1 MWVLF
6 KLLGQDIRLTFS
18 TETGVRENELT
29 KQLFLDLLSWAWMVP
44 IFLKNS
50 WYSIFFKRTRL
61 EKKLWLF
68 GMFKFGTS
76 IKYWLNVLAIS
87 AWFYHLQ
94 KNNFRKYFD
103 LIWRFR
109 FYHFPKNSVICHL
122 LMSRFSQKFCFSF
135 LKRLT
140 TFLHCLLCNFLSI
153 SLFVFGNFVSQT
165 GSFHDFLTQCFNDK
179 GGLVGSFAFF
189 LNRCIF
195 LESYTHSILK

>member
-1 MWVLF
+1 MEALISFCTWTAKKSEFCF

-18 TETGVRENELT
+18 IETGVRENELA
-29 KQLFLDLLSWAWMVP
+29 KELFLDLLSWAWMVP

-94 KNNFRKYFD
+94 RIILVSILTLFEDFG
-103 LIWRFR
+103 F
-109 FYHFPKNSVICHL
+109 
-122 LMSRFSQKFCFSF
+122 
-135 LKRLT
+135 T
-140 TFLHCLLCNFLSI
+140 TFQKTL
-153 SLFVFGNFVSQT
+153 
-165 GSFHDFLTQCFNDK
+165 
-179 GGLVGSFAFF
+179 
-189 LNRCIF
+189 
-195 LESYTHSILK
+195 

>member
-1 MWVLF
+1 MEALISFCTWTAKKSEFCF

-18 TETGVRENELT
+18 IETGVRENELA
-29 KQLFLDLLSWAWMVP
+29 KELFLDLLSWAWMVP

-94 KNNFRKYFD
+94 KINFRKYFD

-109 FYHFPKNSVICHL
+109 FYHFPKNSIICHL
-122 LMSRFSQKFCFSF
+122 TYVKITVEVLVFFS
-135 LKRLT
+135 
-140 TFLHCLLCNFLSI
+140 
-153 SLFVFGNFVSQT
+153 
-165 GSFHDFLTQCFNDK
+165 
-179 GGLVGSFAFF
+179 
-189 LNRCIF
+189 
-195 LESYTHSILK
+195 